1 MDDCRIIRGEMMKI
15 KECRVLI
22 TWDNEEQED
31 ISWHI
36 PEGLIEHIDEYLD
49 LLERERNEEGKLS

>member
-1 MDDCRIIRGEMMKI
+1 MRKI

-36 PEGLIEHIDEYLD
+36 PEGLIEHMDEYLD
-49 LLERERNEEGKLS
+49 LLERERNEEEAE